1 MRYNLVMDRLKEI
14 YNKLYRHYGP
24 QHWWPGDTRFEIVI
38 GAILTQN
45 TSWSNVEKAVVNLKP
60 YLDAE
65 ILHRMD
71 TARVTEMIKPSGF
84 FNIKAKRIGN
94 FLDWFSG
101 KGYSFSRLME
111 MDIEELRREL
121 LGINGIGR
129 ETADSIILYALGKP
143 VFVIDAYTRRLF
155 GRLGFD
161 MPDDYDDVR
170 MIFENTLGRHEGLF
184 NEYHALI
191 VRHSKECCRKKPA
204 CAGCVLA
211 DDCAAAAEKYQVSMP
226 FAQL

>member
-1 MRYNLVMDRLKEI
+1 MDRLMGI

-45 TSWSNVEKAVVNLKP
+45 TSWSNVEKAIVNMKP
-60 YLDAE
+60 YLEPE

-71 TARVTEMIKPSGF
+71 VNRLAEMIKPSGF
-84 FNIKAKRIGN
+84 FNVKANRIRN

-111 MDIEELRREL
+111 MDVEELRKEL
-121 LGINGIGR
+121 LGINGVGR
-129 ETADSIILYALGKP
+129 ETADSIILYGLGKP

-170 MIFENTLGRHEGLF
+170 VIFENRLDRHEGLF

-191 VRHSKECCRKKPA
+191 VRHSKECCRKKPD
-204 CAGCVLA
+204 CANCILA
-211 DDCAAAAEKYQVSMP
+211 SDCAAAAEKY
-226 FAQL
+226 